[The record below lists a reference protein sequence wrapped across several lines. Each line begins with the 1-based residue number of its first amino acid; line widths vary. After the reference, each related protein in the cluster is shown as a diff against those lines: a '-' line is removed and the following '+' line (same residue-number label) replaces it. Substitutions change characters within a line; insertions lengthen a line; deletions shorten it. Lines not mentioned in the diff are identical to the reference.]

1 MKIDKNFSMIREITF
16 VHIKRVA
23 TFNPFS
29 PWRGP
34 AQNSSLLPQLL
45 FGENLD
51 GIVGVVLLVVPQL
64 YLPIAAQ
71 THYPLRRALEN
82 IYILSMNP
90 SLSTFTCSLP
100 EACTDSAGHSLR
112 FVRKILALS
121 LSEFSVSS

>member
-1 MKIDKNFSMIREITF
+1 MIREITF

-64 YLPIAAQ
+64 HPPIAAQ
-71 THYPLRRALEN
+71 THNPLGRALVQHIYLHSVNESFT
-82 IYILSMNP
+82 IYFYIL
-90 SLSTFTCSLP
+90 FT
-100 EACTDSAGHSLR
+100 
-112 FVRKILALS
+112 
-121 LSEFSVSS
+121 

>member
-1 MKIDKNFSMIREITF
+1 M
-16 VHIKRVA
+16 HIKRVA

-29 PWRGP
+29 PGRGP

-90 SLSTFTCSLP
+90 SLSTFTFALP

-112 FVRKILALS
+112 FVCKTLALS
-121 LSEFSVSS
+121 LSEVSVSS